1 MATTIGG
8 GTNEDGSLQNTIV
21 IDDADL
27 GKIDIVTL
35 ENADRTELAV
45 SGKID
50 GLQIG
55 LLGDQDTVIAG
66 RMITNGVF
74 SNEAAKG
81 TTANVVISNTKTKN
95 LEFTTPGKGATELDV
110 REGKF
115 VKGNISTSAS
125 KATDSINFGSTTTVN
140 ASSVAMG
147 RGADTLTFQGG
158 FTLKGKTTVE
168 SGKGK
173 DVIEVGDNKG
183 GKGKLVLSDFAKK
196 DRLVVG
202 DETLRLRDIENGD
215 APKWIRLEA

>member
-81 TTANVVISNTKTKN
+81 KTANVVISNTKTKN
-95 LEFTTPGKGATELDV
+95 LEFTTPGKGATDLDV

-115 VKGNISTSAS
+115 VKGSISTSAS

-173 DVIEVGDNKG
+173 DVIDVNRQS
-183 GKGKLVLSDFAKK
+183 GKGKLILSDFSKK
-196 DRLVVG
+196 DTLIVDG
-202 DETLRLRDIENGD
+202 DTITNKNLED
-215 APKWIRLEA
+215 APKWIKFDA

>member
-45 SGKID
+45 NGKID

-81 TTANVVISNTKTKN
+81 KTANVVISNTKTKN

>member
-81 TTANVVISNTKTKN
+81 KTANVVISNTKTKN

>member
-1 MATTIGG
+1 MADTIGG
-8 GTNEDGSLQNTIV
+8 GINEDGSLQNTIV

-81 TTANVVISNTKTKN
+81 KTANVVISNTKTKN
-95 LEFTTPGKGATELDV
+95 LEFTTPGKGATDLDV